1 MNSNDE
7 NDKPAG
13 IHLQI
18 DERTALG
25 RYANLALVNHSENEF
40 VLDFAF
46 LQPGS
51 QQAKVIARLIS
62 SPRHT
67 KRFLLAL
74 QKNLERYEERFGE
87 IPIGEAPP
95 VH

>member
-1 MNSNDE
+1 MQGDDR
-7 NDKPAG
+7 DKPAG
-13 IHLQI
+13 IQLQI

-25 RYANLALVNHSENEF
+25 QYANLALVNHSENEF
-40 VLDFAF
+40 IFDFAF

-51 QQAKVIARLIS
+51 GQAKVISRVIS

-67 KRFLLAL
+67 KRFVMAL

-87 IPIGEAPP
+87 ISIADSTP

>member
-1 MNSNDE
+1 MADERDNSN
-7 NDKPAG
+7 G
-13 IHLQI
+13 IQLQI
-18 DERTALG
+18 DERTAMG

-51 QQAKVIARLIS
+51 PEAKVISRLIS

-67 KRFLLAL
+67 KRFLKAL
-74 QKNLERYEERFGE
+74 QRNLERYEDRFGE
-87 IPIGEAPP
+87 IPITDEPP
-95 VH
+95 LH